1 MEPDARARI
10 VVLVAATPGLSLQ
23 DLALAMGLSRT
34 AVARHTRR
42 LAKDGRIRRIRSGRR
57 VLHVPNGHEGNP
69 TILAAMRQRTA
80 RIVLESFRADPRL
93 PVRELARRLD
103 VTPKAVRWH
112 VKRFRADGL
121 LEGAGMERDGRRGR
135 PDAGLGEGLEAMPV
149 WDPAEH
155 PEHG

>member
-1 MEPDARARI
+1 MESPVRARI
-10 VVLVAATPGLSLQ
+10 VQLVEATPGLSLQ
-23 DLALAMGLSRT
+23 DLVHQLGLSRT

-42 LAKDGRIRRIRSGRR
+42 LAKEGRIRRIRSGRR
-57 VLHVPNGHEGNP
+57 VLHVGMAHEGHP

-80 RIVLESFRADPRL
+80 RMVLESYQADPRM

-103 VTPKAVRWH
+103 VTPKAIRWH

-121 LEGAGMERDGRRGR
+121 LDARAALERRPGAE
-135 PDAGLGEGLEAMPV
+135 PALGEGLDVAQA
-149 WDPAEH
+149 WDAGDH